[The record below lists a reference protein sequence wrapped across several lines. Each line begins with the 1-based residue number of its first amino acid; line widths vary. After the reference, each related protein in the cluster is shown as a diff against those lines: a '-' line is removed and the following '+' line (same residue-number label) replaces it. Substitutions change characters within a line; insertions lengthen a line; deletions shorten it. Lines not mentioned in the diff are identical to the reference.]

1 VLSELRLDLFKCF
14 RALRLPLAPFTLL
27 TGPNASGKSTVIQA
41 LTLLHQTAV
50 DTNWSGNLL
59 LDGSIL
65 SLGTLGDMVDKVNG
79 RRGFS
84 IGLSGADFNCTW
96 TFESGAMIGN
106 EARSADRED
115 IAVPLAGVSL
125 HSGSEE
131 LFSLKGPQKSLL
143 PDHPSPVRASL
154 ARLLERVTYV
164 SAERMGPRETYPLF
178 DPSRH
183 GTVGPRGERAP
194 GKLYWYEND
203 EVLAPVRFEG
213 EVAPTLYKQTQAWLS
228 DFFPGASFDVQRVP
242 RANLVTLGIRT
253 SADTDHHRPQHVGFG
268 LTHVLP
274 ILVACLHAR
283 EEDLIIVENP
293 EVHLHPMGQMKMGL
307 FLARVAA
314 AGVQVLVETHSDHV
328 LNGLRRA
335 VKTEV
340 LSPERAAL
348 YFFQPRGIA
357 EARGEAQVIS
367 PRLDREGNID
377 HWPDGFFDQFD
388 KDMGYFAGVGE

>member
-1 VLSELRLDLFKCF
+1 V
-14 RALRLPLAPFTLL
+14 
-27 TGPNASGKSTVIQA
+27 
-41 LTLLHQTAV
+41 
-50 DTNWSGNLL
+50 
-59 LDGSIL
+59 
-65 SLGTLGDMVDKVNG
+65 VDKVHG

-84 IGLSGADFNCTW
+84 IGISGPAFHCDW
-96 TFESGAMIGN
+96 TFESGAEGAG

-115 IAVPLAGVSL
+115 IAVRLAKVSL
-125 HSGSEE
+125 RTGGEE
-131 LFSLKGPQKSLL
+131 LFHQAGSPPSLL
-143 PDHPSPVRASL
+143 PPHSSLVRASL
-154 ARLLERVTYV
+154 AKLVERITYV

-183 GTVGPRGERAP
+183 ETVGPRGERAP

-203 EVLAPVRFEG
+203 EVLAPMRYE
-213 EVAPTLYKQTQAWLS
+213 EEPAPTLYKQTQAWLS
-228 DFFPGASFDVQRVP
+228 DFFPGASFDVQRVL

-283 EEDLIIVENP
+283 REDLIIVENP
-293 EVHLHPMGQMKMGL
+293 EVHLHPVGQMRMGM
-307 FLARVAA
+307 FLARVAK

-335 VKTEV
+335 VKTEI
-340 LSPERAAL
+340 LSPEQAAL
-348 YFFQPRGIA
+348 YFFQPRGLA
-357 EARGEAQVIS
+357 EQRKEAQVIS
-367 PRLDREGNID
+367 PRLDRAGNID

-388 KDMGYFAGVGE
+388 KDMSYFAGLG

>member
-1 VLSELRLDLFKCF
+1 VLTELRLDFFKCF
-14 RALRLPLAPFTLL
+14 RTLRLKLAPFTLL
-27 TGPNASGKSTVIQA
+27 TGANASGKSTVVQA
-41 LTLLHQTAV
+41 LTLLHQSAI
-50 DTNWSGNLL
+50 DTNWSGQLL

-65 SLGTLGDMVDKVNG
+65 SLGTLGDVVDKVNG

-84 IGLSGADFNCTW
+84 IGLSAPDFHCDWN
-96 TFESGAMIGN
+96 FESGASLDG
-106 EARSADRED
+106 EVRSADRED
-115 IAVPLAGVSL
+115 IAVPLAKLSL
-125 HSGSEE
+125 RTGGQE
-131 LFSLKGPQKSLL
+131 LFSAADHQGSLL
-143 PDHPSPVRASL
+143 PPHPSPLRGAL
-154 ARLLERVTYV
+154 ARLIERITYV

-183 GTVGPRGERAP
+183 DTVGPRGERAP

-203 EVLAPVRFEG
+203 AVLEPMRFAG
-213 EVAPTLYKQTQAWLS
+213 ESAPTLYKQTQAWLS
-228 DFFPGASFDVQRVP
+228 DFFPGASFDVQRVL

-253 SADTDHHRPQHVGFG
+253 STDTDHHRPQHVGFG

-283 EEDLIIVENP
+283 EEDLILIENP
-293 EVHLHPMGQMKMGL
+293 EVHLHPLGQMKMGM

-314 AGVQVLVETHSDHV
+314 AGVQMIVETHSDHV

-335 VKTEV
+335 VKTKI

-348 YFFQPRGIA
+348 YFFQPRSLA
-357 EARGEAQVIS
+357 EKRGEAQVIS

-388 KDMGYFAGVGE
+388 KDMGYFAGLD